1 MLKAYKKA
9 KSIKQ
14 IRACFP
20 ALAYSDLSYL
30 DNAAS
35 TQTVDSSIKAVS
47 DYHYNY
53 RANVHR
59 GDFKTSHIAS
69 DLYDEAREEVAKLL
83 NCDPFEIAFTAGTT
97 ESLNMIA
104 EYYAND
110 DRKVIM
116 THLEHH
122 SNSLPWMKQGRT
134 VANGGLVVCKATDTG
149 DVSMQDWEEVCTL
162 NPGSI
167 VTFLTQSNLTGHML
181 KWQQMVHIAKE
192 NDCEVILDA
201 CQSIAHQQVDT
212 KMNNIDWIAFS
223 GHKMFA
229 STGVGVLFKRGGF
242 TNMESRIGGGT
253 VQHVDYET
261 GYVLN
266 NDVSQVEAGTPN
278 VAGVHSIGA
287 AAKWINEIGYKEI
300 QECEAEFYNM
310 LKDKGL
316 FDIEQLQLIGD
327 AYPRSVYSFVVDPE
341 LNYIASDIAGYLDL
355 TDVCV
360 RTGHMCAYP
369 ASMRYNN
376 SGKGIFRVS
385 IAPYN
390 DEHDCVKLVEGLWQ
404 AIEKLEK

>member
-104 EYYAND
+104 EYYADD

-390 DEHDCVKLVEGLWQ
+390 NEHDCVKLVEGLWQ

>member
-104 EYYAND
+104 EYYADD

>member
-1 MLKAYKKA
+1 M
-9 KSIKQ
+9 
-14 IRACFP
+14 
-20 ALAYSDLSYL
+20 
-30 DNAAS
+30 
-35 TQTVDSSIKAVS
+35 
-47 DYHYNY
+47 
-53 RANVHR
+53 
-59 GDFKTSHIAS
+59 
-69 DLYDEAREEVAKLL
+69 
-83 NCDPFEIAFTAGTT
+83 
-97 ESLNMIA
+97 
-104 EYYAND
+104 
-110 DRKVIM
+110 
-116 THLEHH
+116 
-122 SNSLPWMKQGRT
+122 
-134 VANGGLVVCKATDTG
+134 
-149 DVSMQDWEEVCTL
+149 
-162 NPGSI
+162 
-167 VTFLTQSNLTGHML
+167 
-181 KWQQMVHIAKE
+181 
-192 NDCEVILDA
+192 
-201 CQSIAHQQVDT
+201 
-212 KMNNIDWIAFS
+212 
-223 GHKMFA
+223 
-229 STGVGVLFKRGGF
+229 
-242 TNMESRIGGGT
+242 
-253 VQHVDYET
+253 DYET

-287 AAKWINEIGYKEI
+287 AAKWIREIGYKEI

>member
-9 KSIKQ
+9 KSKKQ

-35 TQTVDSSIKAVS
+35 TQTVDSSIIAVS

-104 EYYAND
+104 EYYADD

>member
-20 ALAYSDLSYL
+20 ALAYSDLTYL

-104 EYYAND
+104 EYYADD

>member
-20 ALAYSDLSYL
+20 ALAYSDLTYL

-59 GDFKTSHIAS
+59 GDFKTSQIAT
-69 DLYDEAREEVAKLL
+69 DLYDQAREEVAKLI
-83 NCDPFEIAFTAGTT
+83 NCEPYEIAFTSGTT
-97 ESLNMIA
+97 ESLNMVA
-104 EYYAND
+104 EHYAD
-110 DRKVIM
+110 DGRKVII

-122 SNSLPWMKQGRT
+122 SNSLPWMRQGRT
-134 VANGGLVVCKATDTG
+134 TQNGGLVVCKATDVG
-149 DVSMQDWEEVCTL
+149 DVSIQDWEEVCTE

-167 VTFLTQSNLTGHML
+167 VSFVTQSNLSGHML

-201 CQSIAHQQVDT
+201 CQSIAHQQIDT

-229 STGVGVLFKRGGF
+229 STGVGVLFHRGGF
-242 TNMESRIGGGT
+242 QNMESRIGGGT
-253 VQHVDYET
+253 VSHVDYET

-278 VAGVHSIGA
+278 VAGVHSMGA
-287 AAKWINEIGYKEI
+287 AAKWIQEIGYKEI
-300 QECEAEFYNM
+300 QECEAEFFNM

-316 FDIEQLQLIGD
+316 FDIEELKLIGD
-327 AYPRSVYSFVVDPE
+327 PYPRSVYTFVVDPE
-341 LNYIASDIAGYLDL
+341 LNYNASDIAGFLDF
-355 TDVCV
+355 DNVAV

-369 ASMRYNN
+369 ASYRYNPEG
-376 SGKGIFRVS
+376 SGVFRVS
-385 IAPYN
+385 VAPYN

-404 AIEKLEK
+404 AIKKLNK

>member
-104 EYYAND
+104 EYYADD

-192 NDCEVILDA
+192 NGCEVILDA

>member
-83 NCDPFEIAFTAGTT
+83 NCDSFEIAFTSGTT

-104 EYYAND
+104 EYYADD

>member
-20 ALAYSDLSYL
+20 ALAYSDLTYL

-47 DYHYNY
+47 DYHYNH

-59 GDFKTSHIAS
+59 GDFKISHIAS
-69 DLYDEAREEVAKLL
+69 DLYDEAREEIAKLL
-83 NCDPFEIAFTAGTT
+83 NCETFEVAFTSGTT

-104 EYYAND
+104 EHYAND
-110 DRKVIM
+110 DRKVLI

-122 SNSLPWMKQGRT
+122 SNSLPWIRQGRNIQ
-134 VANGGLVVCKATDTG
+134 NGGLVVCKATDVG
-149 DVSMQDWEEVCTL
+149 DVSMQDWEEVCTE

-167 VTFLTQSNLTGHML
+167 VAFVTQSNLTGHML

-201 CQSIAHQQVDT
+201 CQSIAHQPIDT

-242 TNMESRIGGGT
+242 QNMESRLGGGT
-253 VQHVDYET
+253 ISHLDYET

-278 VAGVHSIGA
+278 IAGVHSIGA
-287 AAKWINEIGYKEI
+287 AAKWIQEIGYKEI

-327 AYPRSVYSFVVDPE
+327 PYPRSVYSFVVDQE
-341 LNYIASDIAGYLDL
+341 LSYNASDIAGFLDL
-355 TDVCV
+355 NNVCV

-385 IAPYN
+385 VGPYN

>member
-83 NCDPFEIAFTAGTT
+83 NCDSFEIAFTAGTT

-104 EYYAND
+104 EYYADD

>member
-20 ALAYSDLSYL
+20 ALAYSDLTYL

-59 GDFKTSHIAS
+59 GDFKTSQIAT
-69 DLYDEAREEVAKLL
+69 DLYDQAREEVAKLI
-83 NCDPFEIAFTAGTT
+83 NCEPYEIAFTSGTT
-97 ESLNMIA
+97 ESLNMVA
-104 EYYAND
+104 EHYAD
-110 DRKVIM
+110 DGRKVII

-134 VANGGLVVCKATDTG
+134 TQNGGLVVCKATDVG
-149 DVSMQDWEEVCTL
+149 DVSIQDWEEVCTE

-167 VTFLTQSNLTGHML
+167 VSFVTQSNLSGHML

-201 CQSIAHQQVDT
+201 CQSIAHQQIDT

-229 STGVGVLFKRGGF
+229 STGVGVLFIEADFKIW
-242 TNMESRIGGGT
+242 N
-253 VQHVDYET
+253 HV
-261 GYVLN
+261 
-266 NDVSQVEAGTPN
+266 
-278 VAGVHSIGA
+278 
-287 AAKWINEIGYKEI
+287 
-300 QECEAEFYNM
+300 
-310 LKDKGL
+310 
-316 FDIEQLQLIGD
+316 
-327 AYPRSVYSFVVDPE
+327 
-341 LNYIASDIAGYLDL
+341 
-355 TDVCV
+355 
-360 RTGHMCAYP
+360 
-369 ASMRYNN
+369 
-376 SGKGIFRVS
+376 
-385 IAPYN
+385 
-390 DEHDCVKLVEGLWQ
+390 
-404 AIEKLEK
+404 

>member
-104 EYYAND
+104 EYYAED